1 MTTYGLARVSTPEQ
15 GLSFQLSELN
25 ASGCAQVFREVTC
38 QGVSE
43 LTGEADETITGWHV
57 LIVTRLDR
65 LARSTRDLLNLID
78 EFAKKGVQF
87 KSLKDTWQIRPR
99 HMAPDALRS

>member
-1 MTTYGLARVSTPEQ
+1 VFKEKVTGSRSDGAELAKLMKRLQ
-15 GLSFQLSELN
+15 AG
-25 ASGCAQVFREVTC
+25 
-38 QGVSE
+38 
-43 LTGEADETITGWHV
+43 DV

-99 HMAPDALRS
+99 TLAA